1 VMNLTSD
8 QIYVWGL
15 DFFSEIVQQV
25 SEDQWMLPSPC
36 KGWRALDVLGHV
48 GAATSTGTSIMRG
61 NLVQRTW
68 PEQPGEAVEWPPG
81 QWWAELVDPARQA
94 VAEADLDAVVD
105 SPLGPRV
112 VSEGL
117 AFPSLDL
124 FIHAWD
130 LASSIGAAD
139 RVEIPDEVI
148 EFARPV
154 VASVP
159 HDVLRSPSVFGPTVT
174 VGPDATRSQ
183 AFLAWTGRD
192 PA

>member
-1 VMNLTSD
+1 MNLTSD
-8 QIYVWGL
+8 QINVWGL
-15 DFFSEIVQQV
+15 DFYSEIVQQV
-25 SEDQWMLPSPC
+25 SEDQWVLPSPC
-36 KGWRALDVLGHV
+36 KGWRALDVRGHV

-61 NLVQRTW
+61 SLGQRTW

-81 QWWAELVDPARQA
+81 QWWAEWVHRARQA

-130 LASSIGAAD
+130 LASSIAAAD

-159 HDVLRSPSVFGPTVT
+159 HDVLRSPSVF
-174 VGPDATRSQ
+174 
-183 AFLAWTGRD
+183 
-192 PA
+192 